1 MKKNIAFLIALLA
14 FAAPLAAG
22 ALSVASY
29 NIRNDNAS
37 DRKAGNG
44 WDQRCPAITALIR
57 FHDFDIFGTQE
68 GKINQL
74 RDMIDQ
80 LPGYART
87 GVARD
92 DAGEKGEFSA
102 IFYKTDKFTL
112 LDHGDFWLSPDSDR
126 PNKGWDASHIR
137 ICSWGK
143 FSDKQTGKVF
153 YFFNVHTD
161 HKGMK
166 AREEGSRLIL
176 SKIAE
181 IAKGAD
187 AILTGDFNMTPDA
200 SGYRIL
206 TATGLLKDAREIAP
220 IRYELN
226 GTFNGFKPDRFS
238 PDRIDYIFVTAGF
251 SVARYGVL
259 TDTYRAKIDND
270 THAARVPSDHF
281 PIVAAL
287 RY

>member
-1 MKKNIAFLIALLA
+1 MKKTIALLTA
-14 FAAPLAAG
+14 LTALTVSLAAG
-22 ALSVASY
+22 TINVASY

-92 DAGEKGEFSA
+92 DAKEKGEFSA
-102 IFYKTDKFTL
+102 IFYKTDTFTL
-112 LDHGDFWLSPDSDR
+112 LDHGDFWLSADSDR

-143 FSDKQTGKVF
+143 FSEKQTGKVF

-161 HKGMK
+161 HKGK
-166 AREEGSRLIL
+166 QAREESSRLIL
-176 SKIAE
+176 AKIAE

-200 SGYRIL
+200 AGYRIL
-206 TATGLLKDAREIAP
+206 TATGLLKDARDIAS

-226 GTFNGFKPDRFS
+226 GTFNSFKPDRFTTE
-238 PDRIDYIFVTAGF
+238 RIDYIFVTAGF
-251 SVARYGVL
+251 SAARYGVL
-259 TDTYRAKIDND
+259 TDTYRAKND
-270 THAARVPSDHF
+270 AGAHVARVPSDHF
-281 PIVAAL
+281 PIVAVL
-287 RY
+287 HY